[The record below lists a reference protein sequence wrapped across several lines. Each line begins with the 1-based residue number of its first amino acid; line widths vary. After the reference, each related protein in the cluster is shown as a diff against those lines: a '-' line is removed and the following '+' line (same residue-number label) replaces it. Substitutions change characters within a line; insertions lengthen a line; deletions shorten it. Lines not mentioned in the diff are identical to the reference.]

1 MKLTT
6 KTPCVLL
13 QAKLFDRTNLLYFA
27 IISYFLNSYSVNT
40 INDQNFDKVAKFRL
54 IKIAEVIFN

>member
-13 QAKLFDRTNLLYFA
+13 QAKLSDRTNLLYFA
-27 IISYFLNSYSVNT
+27 IISYFLNSNSVNT
-40 INDQNFDKVAKFRL
+40 INDQHFDKVAKFRV